1 MSETNVSIQKA
12 SVRDVSEVSRL
23 FNAYRKFYGEPADED
38 RALDFIRG
46 RIELDSAP
54 TSGQCW
60 VPSYFLVWT
69 DLGGGRRAV
78 GFMHLIPSVNT
89 LAMRPI
95 WFLEDLY
102 IEPELRRRGIATEL
116 LKYAEGFARS
126 TGAERLTLA
135 TAHDNVS
142 AQGLYCKLG
151 YIREDHFW
159 YFHRLLE

>member
-1 MSETNVSIQKA
+1 MSDMNVSIQRA
-12 SVRDVSEVSRL
+12 SIRDVSEVGRL

-38 RALDFIRG
+38 RALDFIRE
-46 RIELDSAP
+46 RIELDSAVSFSQYP
-54 TSGQCW
+54 
-60 VPSYFLVWT
+60 VPLYFLVWA
-69 DLGGGRRAV
+69 DIAGRRRAV

-102 IEPELRRRGIATEL
+102 IEPELRRKGIATEL
-116 LKYAEGFARS
+116 LNYAEEFARS

-135 TAHDNVS
+135 TAHDNIS
-142 AQGLYCKLG
+142 AQGLYYKLG

-159 YFHRLLE
+159 YFHRLLG